1 MPENPNKDYW
11 INRAEATIISG
22 EKSIREYE
30 LELKK
35 AYESA
40 SAQIEKEIRAFYSK
54 YAKDNKISLSEA
66 RRRLKPSEKKSFNAQ
81 AKVYLDE
88 IAKMGST
95 PMTKEYMAHLK
106 RLSGKAYMSRLDEL
120 NNNIRYNIEKLY
132 AGQSASLGRTLNEGY
147 EDSYYRTMFN
157 AQDQA
162 KLGISF
168 TTPGKRT
175 VEAAVKE
182 KWLGQ
187 NYSDR
192 IWTNKNK
199 LVKQLEQIL
208 PQEFV
213 RSKGPA
219 SVARTLSQ
227 KLDVSYN
234 NAKRLARTE
243 MNYISNKATMQA
255 YIDNGIDEYE
265 YVATLDAR
273 TSDICRELD
282 GKTFPIKEASPG
294 INWPPLHPNCRSTTI
309 PYFEDDDIGKV
320 ADDRIARAK
329 DGKGKSIKLGQDVSF
344 FEWVEEYGSPEF
356 KDRVKAQRYKF
367 LNVGM
372 PPMSLLDGASLMS
385 YSIGLTNILYNPSYD
400 KVASLSGAGVN
411 PEGQPL
417 TDLEDAFLEF
427 TAGGS
432 GLSEI
437 STALLKN
444 ENDLLQ
450 YYDQKSIDAAAT
462 MIDLIDK
469 APIYDK
475 ELYRVEE
482 LGDNPD
488 LILKKGTKFTLGVRS
503 FTRSKDW
510 VEGVISGDDDMD
522 YESPVLYKVK
532 GAKGINLK
540 PYSPQ
545 FADQEETA
553 TAGEFEVKKISSK
566 MIGGKKT
573 TVVELEQVRV
583 KPPKATTPSGMT
595 REQMKAYNKL
605 VVEEPAI
612 SKKMKDMAK
621 DTNQT
626 LKGYKFRLKTEQ
638 SYSRKVK
645 SDMLEN
651 NISEKQAIK
660 DMNDVIR
667 YTLVSSPKNLVK
679 NFNKTKK
686 LFKDD
691 SYKLLRVKNSWTNKN
706 MAYKGVNCVFQS
718 PNGEKFEVQFHTPES
733 FSMKQNELHK
743 MYEEQRL
750 PTTSTARRVELEK
763 MMLELSKT
771 LEVPKDIEKIGK

>member
-1 MPENPNKDYW
+1 MPVNPNKNYW
-11 INRAEATIISG
+11 IRRAEATVLSG
-22 EKSIREYE
+22 EKSVLEYE
-30 LELKK
+30 RELKK
-35 AYESA
+35 AYEAA
-40 SAQIEKEIRAFYSK
+40 SAQIEKEIHAFYSK
-54 YAKDNKISLSEA
+54 YAKENKISLAEA
-66 RRRLKPSEKKSFNAQ
+66 RRRLKPSKKKSFNDQ
-81 AKVYLDE
+81 AKIYFDE

-95 PMTKEYMAHLK
+95 PMTKEYMSHLK
-106 RLSGKAYMSRLDEL
+106 RLFGKAYVTRLEEL

-132 AGQSASLGRTLNEGY
+132 AGQSASLGKVLKEGY

-157 AQDQA
+157 AQKQA

-168 TTPGKRT
+168 TTPDKRT

-192 IWTNKNK
+192 IWANKDK
-199 LVKQLEQIL
+199 LIKQLEQIL

-213 RSKGPA
+213 RGKGPA

-243 MNYISNKATMQA
+243 MNYIINKATMQA
-255 YIDNGIDEYE
+255 YIDNGIGEYE
-265 YVATLDAR
+265 YVAILDAR
-273 TSDICRELD
+273 TSDICRELN
-282 GKTFPIKEASPG
+282 GKTFPIKEAMPG

-320 ADDRIARAK
+320 ADDRVARAK

-344 FEWVEEYGSPEF
+344 FEWVEQYGSPEF
-356 KDRVKAQRYKF
+356 KARVKAQRHKF
-367 LNVGM
+367 LNVDM
-372 PPMSLLDGASLMS
+372 PHMSLLGMASLMS
-385 YSIGLTNILYNPSYD
+385 YSIDLTNILYNPSYD
-400 KVASLSGAGVN
+400 KVASLSGAGAN

-417 TDLEDAFLEF
+417 TDLEDALLEF

-469 APIYDK
+469 APIYNK

-482 LGDNPD
+482 LGANPD
-488 LILKKGTKFTLGVRS
+488 LILKKGTKFILGVRS

-510 VEGVISGDDDMD
+510 VEDVISGNDDVDF
-522 YESPVLYKVK
+522 ESPVLYKVK

-545 FADQEETA
+545 FANQEETA
-553 TAGEFEVKKISSK
+553 TAGEFKVKKISTE

-573 TVVELEQVRV
+573 IVVEIEQIRV
-583 KPPKATTPSGMT
+583 KPPQ
-595 REQMKAYNKL
+595 R
-605 VVEEPAI
+605 
-612 SKKMKDMAK
+612 
-621 DTNQT
+621 
-626 LKGYKFRLKTEQ
+626 
-638 SYSRKVK
+638 
-645 SDMLEN
+645 
-651 NISEKQAIK
+651 
-660 DMNDVIR
+660 
-667 YTLVSSPKNLVK
+667 
-679 NFNKTKK
+679 
-686 LFKDD
+686 
-691 SYKLLRVKNSWTNKN
+691 LLRHQ
-706 MAYKGVNCVFQS
+706 A
-718 PNGEKFEVQFHTPES
+718 
-733 FSMKQNELHK
+733 
-743 MYEEQRL
+743 
-750 PTTSTARRVELEK
+750 
-763 MMLELSKT
+763 
-771 LEVPKDIEKIGK
+771 